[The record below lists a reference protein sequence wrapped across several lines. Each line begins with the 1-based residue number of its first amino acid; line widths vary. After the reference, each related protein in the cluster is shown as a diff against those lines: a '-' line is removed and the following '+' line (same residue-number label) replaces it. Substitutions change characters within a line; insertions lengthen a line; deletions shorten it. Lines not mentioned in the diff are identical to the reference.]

1 MKSYPTPIRDKVRE
15 RVERR
20 VERRTQSL
28 PWWAVL
34 LAGIVLAVIGVLLII
49 APARA
54 ATNLFLVLGVACA
67 VGGIVFI
74 ASIWFDRA
82 GWVWR
87 LLAGLGADPARR
99 CHLQPAAPQRL
110 SAGGDAVV
118 DSGRGGYRGG
128 HRADPDGLFVCRLEV
143 RRPRRPVHDPRRHAD
158 PGVNDRAAEG
168 ALGIR
173 HRRHRRWCGRD
184 RWCFPDET
192 PTLTAARHHAQNP
205 NPRSFRL
212 TQRAMQITR

>member
-67 VGGIVFI
+67 IGGIVFI
-74 ASIWFDRA
+74 ASIWSDRA

-87 LLAGLGADPARR
+87 LLAGLGAILLGAAIFS
-99 CHLQPAAPQRL
+99 QPLL
-110 SAGGDAVV
+110 SAYLLAAMAVV

-128 HRADPDGLFVCRLEV
+128 HRADPDGFFVCRLEV
-143 RRPRRPVHDPRRHAD
+143 RPPRRLVYDPRRHAD
-158 PGVNDRAAEG
+158 PGVNDRAAES
-168 ALGIR
+168 ALGIW
-173 HRRHRRWCGRD
+173 HRRRRRWCGRD

-192 PTLTAARHHAQNP
+192 PTLTAAGHTLRTP
-205 NPRSFRL
+205 N
-212 TQRAMQITR
+212 RALSG